1 MWKTEYTVEKIL
13 RLSPISCMYISHI
26 QHTCKHTF
34 IQVCMCICTC
44 IHMASWH
51 CNNFAS
57 FYLFSDRIK
66 FSERAGWGRCCAWC
80 VEGKLIG
87 ALLTF
92 FERPQH
98 CQTCCLSG
106 TNFYLPWDK
115 QKNKNKRSRTW
126 SVAFFLSFLLTR
138 YKHIENTHNSA
149 GQSRGQ
155 GRVHALRLRLA
166 ACLHPRALRA
176 STPGSSARGRAQ
188 RQRTSRFLGADS
200 HSKVRN
206 LLQTGASSVCVCAR
220 SDMHVPSS
228 DMHAHHQICM
238 WHHQICMCHQQ
249 SARGRAP
256 PPLTADLVRSSRS
269 RSHTHAHKFRG
280 YFSLA
285 SDYLR
290 LPKKKKTQSSQTEK
304 VLLT

>member
-1 MWKTEYTVEKIL
+1 ML
-13 RLSPISCMYISHI
+13 
-26 QHTCKHTF
+26 
-34 IQVCMCICTC
+34 
-44 IHMASWH
+44 
-51 CNNFAS
+51 
-57 FYLFSDRIK
+57 
-66 FSERAGWGRCCAWC
+66 C

-98 CQTCCLSG
+98 CQKCCLSG
-106 TNFYLPWDK
+106 TILYLPWDEK
-115 QKNKNKRSRTW
+115 KTKINAHELEALRFILR
-126 SVAFFLSFLLTR
+126 FLLTVT
-138 YKHIENTHNSA
+138 NTQRTHTSA
-149 GQSRGQ
+149 GESRG
-155 GRVHALRLRLA
+155 LRLA

-238 WHHQICMCHQQ
+238 
-249 SARGRAP
+249 
-256 PPLTADLVRSSRS
+256 
-269 RSHTHAHKFRG
+269 
-280 YFSLA
+280 
-285 SDYLR
+285 
-290 LPKKKKTQSSQTEK
+290 
-304 VLLT
+304 